1 MKIAS
6 YLSHGKSVYGIV
18 ADTALV
24 TASPGFRAALPT
36 LRAVLVAGALPDLAR
51 DIAGRSP
58 DVEMKAVTLLSP
70 VPDAQR
76 IICVGVNY
84 HKRYPLDAPQPIPEQ
99 IFLFAKLP
107 GVLVSH
113 REPLELPSGDA
124 SKSFDY
130 EGEIVAVIGK
140 AGRDIPPERAMDH
153 VAGFTLM
160 NDGSVREWQKHS
172 VHAGKNFARSGAC
185 GPWLV
190 TSDEIADTTKIQLTT
205 RLNGEIVQN
214 ATLAEM
220 IHPITKVIAYAS
232 HIGELSPGDLI
243 ATGSPEG
250 SGGSRTPPRFLR
262 AGDEVEVCSPQI
274 GVLCNS
280 IRTRAVDSP
289 APGWPE

>member
-6 YLSHGKSVYGIV
+6 YLSQGNSVYGV
-18 ADTALV
+18 VTDTGLV
-24 TASPGFRAALPT
+24 TASPGFRTALPT
-36 LRAVLVAGALPDLAR
+36 LRAVLAAGAVLDLAR
-51 DIAGRSP
+51 DTAGRAP
-58 DVEMKAVTLLSP
+58 DCSLEAASLLSP

-107 GVLVSH
+107 GALVSH
-113 REPLELPSGDA
+113 LVPLELPSGDA
-124 SKSFDY
+124 ANSFDY

-140 AGRDIPPERAMDH
+140 AGRHIPQERAMDH

-160 NDGSVREWQKHS
+160 NDGSVRDWQKHS

-185 GPWLV
+185 GPWMV
-190 TSDEIADTTKIQLTT
+190 TADEIADTSRIELATK
-205 RLNGEIVQN
+205 LNGEVVQN

-220 IHPITKVIAYAS
+220 IHPIAKVIAYAS

-280 IRTRAVDSP
+280 VHTRAVGGLVSD
-289 APGWPE
+289 GPE